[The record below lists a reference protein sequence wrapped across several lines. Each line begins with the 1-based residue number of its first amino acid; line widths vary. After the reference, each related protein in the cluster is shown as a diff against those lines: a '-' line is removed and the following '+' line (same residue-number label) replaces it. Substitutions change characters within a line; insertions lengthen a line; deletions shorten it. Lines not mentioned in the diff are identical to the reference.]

1 VIHHQI
7 ALSILFELAKTANA
21 EREKDQNQANA
32 LGQLLKKLGGYLG
45 ILQMN
50 AEEFLKQGVSLS
62 DEEIDQKIKQRNEA
76 RANKKFAIS
85 DQIRDQLAELGII
98 LEDSAG
104 VTTWRKK

>member
-1 VIHHQI
+1 
-7 ALSILFELAKTANA
+7 
-21 EREKDQNQANA
+21 
-32 LGQLLKKLGGYLG
+32 
-45 ILQMN
+45 MN